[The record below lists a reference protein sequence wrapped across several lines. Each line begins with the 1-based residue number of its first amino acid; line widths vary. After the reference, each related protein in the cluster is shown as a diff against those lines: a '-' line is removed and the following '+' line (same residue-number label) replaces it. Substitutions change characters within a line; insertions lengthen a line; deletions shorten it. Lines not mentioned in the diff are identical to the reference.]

1 MRVDVGRQNRAPHDP
16 YRELIQDNAGRQ
28 CYESLMKRSL
38 PLGLAF
44 LLACSSDATETAD
57 GGALDGAVT
66 QDASADGGAS
76 DATPGPFVLSSPVLA
91 EGATFARDN
100 TCDGT
105 DVSPE
110 LTWSAGPAGTKSYA
124 LVLTDKS
131 NALIHAAAYDI
142 PASSQGLPA
151 NVEKKYDPATP
162 AGMKQAQSFRNAF
175 GYAGPCPGT
184 EHTYEFALYALDV
197 DALPGATMTSTRAQV
212 ETLAKAHQLG
222 VARLT
227 GKYKKL

>member
-1 MRVDVGRQNRAPHDP
+1 
-16 YRELIQDNAGRQ
+16 
-28 CYESLMKRSL
+28 MKRLL
-38 PLGLAF
+38 PLGLA
-44 LLACSSDATETAD
+44 LLLGCSSDATVAPGNGSDAGE
-57 GGALDGAVT
+57 LDGALT

-76 DATPGPFVLSSPVLA
+76 DASPGPFVLSSPALA
-91 EGATFARDN
+91 EGATFAKDN

-110 LTWSAGPAGTKSYA
+110 LAWTAGPAGTKSYA

-197 DALPGATMTSTRAQV
+197 DALPGATMASTRAQV
-212 ETLAKAHQLG
+212 ETLAKTHQLG